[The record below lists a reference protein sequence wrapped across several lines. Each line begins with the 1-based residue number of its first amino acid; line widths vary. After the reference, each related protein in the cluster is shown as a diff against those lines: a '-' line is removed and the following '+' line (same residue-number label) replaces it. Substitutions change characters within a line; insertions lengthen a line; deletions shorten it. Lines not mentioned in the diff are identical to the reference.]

1 MGKLSERSLTRRQIE
16 GMIADGKAVFLYKG
30 EVMSVNAWM
39 PYHPGGDTAIKHM
52 IGRDAT
58 DEVFALHSEDAKR
71 RMKSYIIGKYDGA
84 WENFLPPIK
93 GGVFRKY
100 NGPEDDEEERL
111 RMRLDLDAASDS
123 TPSSP
128 TLSATSSSE
137 DSFPLLDP
145 SLRRRRVESSSS
157 SVTTVEDE
165 TEVPPGHFDGDYL
178 TRQYIEADLAKYPSL
193 QNATQKEIA
202 QKYRDLEV
210 RIRAAGLYKCN
221 YWAYAKECT
230 RYAFLFASSMW
241 CLRNG
246 WYKTSAFF
254 MGAFWHQLV
263 FSAHDAGHMGITH
276 NFQVDTVLGIIIAN
290 FLGGLSIG
298 WWKRSHN
305 VHHIVTNDPEHD
317 PDIEH
322 LPFFAVSHR
331 FFGSIFS
338 SYYQRYMPYDAF
350 ARFFVPM
357 QHYLYYPILLF
368 GRFNLYFLSFEYLF
382 KGLGPRKGPAAW
394 HRYLELAGLV
404 VFWYWFGYGVVYK
417 GIPNGWD
424 RFSFIMISH
433 MVTMPLHVQITLSHF
448 AMSTADLGTTESFA
462 QRMLRTT
469 MDVDCS
475 EWLDWFHGG
484 LHLQAIHHLFPRI
497 PRHNLRPTQKLVM
510 EFCKD
515 VGIPYAIYGFYR
527 GNEEIIGR
535 LAEVARQAKLLAECQ
550 KVMQEKGE
558 FGGF

>member
-1 MGKLSERSLTRRQIE
+1 
-16 GMIADGKAVFLYKG
+16 
-30 EVMSVNAWM
+30 
-39 PYHPGGDTAIKHM
+39 
-52 IGRDAT
+52 
-58 DEVFALHSEDAKR
+58 
-71 RMKSYIIGKYDGA
+71 
-84 WENFLPPIK
+84 
-93 GGVFRKY
+93 
-100 NGPEDDEEERL
+100 
-111 RMRLDLDAASDS
+111 MRLDLDAASDS

-305 VHHIVTNDPEHD
+305 VSFLTPALSLHKARRNSKKHRAIAKHQS
-317 PDIEH
+317 
-322 LPFFAVSHR
+322 AVKRS
-331 FFGSIFS
+331 G
-338 SYYQRYMPYDAF
+338 
-350 ARFFVPM
+350 
-357 QHYLYYPILLF
+357 
-368 GRFNLYFLSFEYLF
+368 N
-382 KGLGPRKGPAAW
+382 
-394 HRYLELAGLV
+394 
-404 VFWYWFGYGVVYK
+404 
-417 GIPNGWD
+417 
-424 RFSFIMISH
+424 
-433 MVTMPLHVQITLSHF
+433 
-448 AMSTADLGTTESFA
+448 ST
-462 QRMLRTT
+462 
-469 MDVDCS
+469 VC
-475 EWLDWFHGG
+475 
-484 LHLQAIHHLFPRI
+484 
-497 PRHNLRPTQKLVM
+497 
-510 EFCKD
+510 
-515 VGIPYAIYGFYR
+515 
-527 GNEEIIGR
+527 
-535 LAEVARQAKLLAECQ
+535 
-550 KVMQEKGE
+550 
-558 FGGF
+558 